1 MLVIKFLK
9 SVNFS
14 LPVLDGLLQTAILL
28 LSLVKLNFKFIDL
41 KTDLLILLELVSDQ
55 LSNSVIEVVNVLAL
69 RSLLVILRLLQ

>member
-14 LPVLDGLLQTAILL
+14 LPVLDSLLQTTILL